1 MTKIRRRPVA
11 FNEDDMLEKG
21 LSDWCDEQSPDNFSG
36 FIKKVLFAY
45 KNGMVQA
52 LPAAAAVGGIATD
65 PEEEKRG
72 LMSIL

>member
-1 MTKIRRRPVA
+1 MSKIRRRPVA
-11 FNEDDMLEKG
+11 FNVDDTLEKS

-45 KNGMVQA
+45 KNGQ
-52 LPAAAAVGGIATD
+52 LAAAPVVAMGAPTVAD
-65 PEEEKRG
+65 AEDEKRG

>member
-1 MTKIRRRPVA
+1 MSKIRRRPVA
-11 FNEDDMLEKG
+11 FNEDDTLEKS

-45 KNGMVQA
+45 KNGQ
-52 LPAAAAVGGIATD
+52 LAAPVVAMGAQPIAD
-65 PEEEKRG
+65 PESEKRG